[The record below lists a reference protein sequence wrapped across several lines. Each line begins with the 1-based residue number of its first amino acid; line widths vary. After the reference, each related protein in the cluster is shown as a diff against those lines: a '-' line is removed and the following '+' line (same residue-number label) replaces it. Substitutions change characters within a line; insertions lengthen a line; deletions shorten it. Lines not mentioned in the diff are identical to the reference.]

1 VTDALVA
8 PALPDYLDA
17 EGWEQVDERTET
29 VFDAVAVQ
37 VRGATRQYEDER
49 TRAALQAATGV
60 DHPVRFLAATRLGF
74 TPSLPPGVSPRL
86 FASTLRSQLRRSF
99 GTQLEERG
107 LVDVTHEGKERRQL
121 PDRSRAYL
129 NEYAARA
136 PLDDRESSSPGAGE
150 QSLPFECWVALWIS
164 RGTVRIVSGGFP
176 SVVLADHFDVDA
188 AAEPLQPSPESY
200 REFFFDTLADTAEL
214 AAE

>member
-29 VFDAVAVQ
+29 LFDAGAVQ

-49 TRAALQAATGV
+49 TRDALRAATGV

-74 TPSLPPGVSPRL
+74 KPSLPPGISPKL
-86 FASTLRSQLRRSF
+86 FSSTLRSQLRRSF

-107 LVDVTHEGKERRQL
+107 LVDVTHEGKERRRL
-121 PDRSRAYL
+121 PERSRVYL
-129 NEYAARA
+129 NEYSATA
-136 PLDDRESSSPGAGE
+136 PLDGAEQASPQGDSR
-150 QSLPFECWVALWIS
+150 SLPFECWVALWIS

-176 SVVLADHFDVDA
+176 AVVLADHFD
-188 AAEPLQPSPESY
+188 AEMPRTSPETY
-200 REFFFDTLADTAEL
+200 REFFFDALDDTAEL
-214 AAE
+214 AGK